1 MLLNLILTLMMT
13 AQSAPSAHPWQ
24 AYADPA
30 EAGFNMAR
38 LEAARVHAD
47 TSRTAA
53 VMAIHQGRVVAA
65 WGAVD
70 RPLMAHSVRKSLA
83 GALYGMALHDGTLS
97 LTDSLATLGID
108 DHGGL
113 TAGEKAATFGDLVA
127 SRSGVYLPGAYADSS
142 QDKGRPARG
151 SHAPGTF
158 WFYNNWDFNTA
169 ETIYERKTG
178 EDLYAAFDR
187 RIARVIGM
195 EDFDPEGQLEVLEPG
210 RSQYPAHTMRI
221 SARDL
226 ARFGQLYLQE
236 GRWGDR
242 QVVPAAWVRESV
254 KVRSV
259 TGNKMG
265 YGYLW
270 WIYEPGALGASFPV
284 LDRMAVY
291 LARGTGGQAVFVIP
305 QAEMVVVH
313 RADTDNGRSV
323 PGPAIWQ
330 LVERLVGA
338 RDGQPGA
345 NPRLTAMSPVPLAS
359 NLPAPMPVSVV
370 SLDAA
375 ARRRVAG
382 QYEMAPGVIARV
394 FEHDGRLFVSIP
406 GQGEAE
412 LFATSPLTFVVKV
425 EAGITVV
432 FQADQD
438 GAITAVAVTMGRQTM
453 VGRRLSAWVV
463 CPASDRGYVSFGEAS
478 NTAYRRRPG
487 SCASHLVGARST
499 TAGRGC

>member
-1 MLLNLILTLMMT
+1 
-13 AQSAPSAHPWQ
+13 
-24 AYADPA
+24 
-30 EAGFNMAR
+30 
-38 LEAARVHAD
+38 
-47 TSRTAA
+47 
-53 VMAIHQGRVVAA
+53 
-65 WGAVD
+65 
-70 RPLMAHSVRKSLA
+70 MAHSVRKSLA
-83 GALYGMALHDGTLS
+83 GALYGLALADGTLS

-108 DHGGL
+108 DLGGL
-113 TAGEKAATFGDLVA
+113 TAGEKAATFGDLIA
-127 SRSGVYLPGAYADSS
+127 SRSGVYLPSAYADSS

-195 EDFDPEGQLEVLEPG
+195 EDFSPAGQLEVLEPG

-226 ARFGQLYLQE
+226 ARFGQLYLQD
-236 GRWGDR
+236 GHWGDR
-242 QVVPAAWVRESV
+242 QVVPVEWVRESF

-259 TGNKMG
+259 TGTGMG

-270 WIYEPGALGASFPV
+270 WIYEPGALGASYPV
-284 LDRMAVY
+284 LDRMPVY
-291 LARGTGGQAVFVIP
+291 LARGTGGQTLFVLP
-305 QAEMVVVH
+305 QADMVIVH

-338 RDGQPGA
+338 RTGQPRA
-345 NPRLTAMSPVPLAS
+345 MPRLTTVSPVPLAS
-359 NLPAPMPVSVV
+359 NLPAPSSAPVIA
-370 SLDAA
+370 LDAA

-382 QYEMAPGVIARV
+382 HYEMAPGVVARV
-394 FEHDGRLFVSIP
+394 FEHEGRLFVSMP

-412 LFATSPLTFVVKV
+412 LFATSPLTFIVKV
-425 EAGITVV
+425 QAGISVAFESDAT
-432 FQADQD
+432 
-438 GAITAVAVTMGRQTM
+438 GAAIAVNVTMGPQTM
-453 VGRRLSAWVV
+453 VGRRLPRV
-463 CPASDRGYVSFGEAS
+463 
-478 NTAYRRRPG
+478 RRR
-487 SCASHLVGARST
+487 
-499 TAGRGC
+499 